1 MSQIRDQI
9 SAELKAAMKSGDKV
23 RLGTVRLIK
32 SKVLEAETAK
42 GAGEVDEAGLIAL
55 LQTMKKQR
63 LESIDQY
70 EKGGREDLVEKERN
84 EIAVIETFL
93 PAQLDDAGLATL
105 IDEVVT
111 ELGADSMKDMG
122 RVMKEAKSRVA
133 GRAEGRRVADAVKQ
147 RLS

>member
-133 GRAEGRRVADAVKQ
+133 GRAEGRRVADVVKQ